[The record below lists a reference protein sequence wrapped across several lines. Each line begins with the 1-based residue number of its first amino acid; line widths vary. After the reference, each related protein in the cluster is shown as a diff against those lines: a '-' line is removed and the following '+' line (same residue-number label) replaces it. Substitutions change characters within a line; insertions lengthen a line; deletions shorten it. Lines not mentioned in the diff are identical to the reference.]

1 MEMLFVLIS
10 WLRKS
15 NVWTDNTLQNFNQ
28 GHVIRD
34 TLAPEYTPASWTH
47 APTHS

>member
-15 NVWTDNTLQNFNQ
+15 NVWMGNTPQNFNQ
-28 GHVIRD
+28 GHGIRY
-34 TLAPEYTPASWTH
+34 TLAH
-47 APTHS
+47 